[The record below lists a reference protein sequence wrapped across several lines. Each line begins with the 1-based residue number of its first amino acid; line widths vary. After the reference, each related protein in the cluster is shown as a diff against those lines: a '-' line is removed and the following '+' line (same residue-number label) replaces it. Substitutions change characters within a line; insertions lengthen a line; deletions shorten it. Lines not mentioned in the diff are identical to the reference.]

1 MDEKAQLKEYKG
13 YTIRANQVPEEQSA
27 FGVRFGWAFKVY
39 PSASSKPLC
48 IVVLK
53 SLSGERTQVNLE
65 QALRLGENVVRSLID
80 EAKFDKSYYC
90 YQWEPNG
97 PESLP
102 VTEVDCDEIS
112 PGSLRSPVL

>member
-1 MDEKAQLKEYKG
+1 MDEKAQLKKYKG
-13 YTIRANQVPEEQSA
+13 YTFEPNQIPEGQFA
-27 FGVRFGWAFKVY
+27 FGGFGWAFKVY
-39 PSASSKPLC
+39 PSASSKLFC

-65 QALRLGENVVRSLID
+65 QARRLGENVVRSLID

-112 PGSLRSPVL
+112 PGDQRSPVP